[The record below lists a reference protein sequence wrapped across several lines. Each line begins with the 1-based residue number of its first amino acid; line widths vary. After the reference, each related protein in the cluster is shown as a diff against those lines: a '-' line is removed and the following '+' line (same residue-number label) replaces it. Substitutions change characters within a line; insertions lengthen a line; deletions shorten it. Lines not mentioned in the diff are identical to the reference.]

1 MLQLRMSTLLV
12 IFISMLSVG
21 CSGGIKGENAALKRE
36 NQELQARLA
45 DSERALR
52 SAPDPSQLQR
62 MQNEIGQR
70 EARIREMEAQLRTPT
85 GAGSDPG
92 IAGIETSYD
101 RKKGELTVNLPADI
115 LFPSGSIQ
123 LKATSKSTLDKVVA
137 ALRKDYAGKRI
148 RVEGHT
154 DNDPIVRTKDQW
166 IDNLD
171 LSLNRAATISRYLAE
186 KGIDSKLI
194 TTSGLG
200 ASQPKS
206 TKPASRRVEIVVLVG

>member
-1 MLQLRMSTLLV
+1 MLQLRMSALLV
-12 IFISMLSVG
+12 ISLAMLSAG
-21 CSGGIKGENAALKRE
+21 CSGGMKNENASLKRE

-62 MQNEIGQR
+62 MQNEIAQR
-70 EARIREMEAQLRTPT
+70 EARIRELETQLRTSEP
-85 GAGSDPG
+85 GSDPG
-92 IAGIETSYD
+92 ISGIETTYD
-101 RKKGELTVNLPADI
+101 RRKGELTVNLPADI

-123 LKATSKSTLDKVVA
+123 LKSTSKATLDKVVA
-137 ALRKDYAGKRI
+137 ALKKDYAGKRI
-148 RVEGHT
+148 RVEGHS

-171 LSLNRAATISRYLAE
+171 LSLNRAATISRYLSE
-186 KGIDSKLI
+186 KGVDSKLI

-200 ASQPKS
+200 SAVPKK
-206 TKPASRRVEIVVLVG
+206 TKAASRRVEIVVLVG